1 MMTDLTALW
10 RFNRPKLATQL
21 ADRAKA
27 KERIALFGPRQT
39 GKTSLLR
46 EEVMPLLE
54 KQGAYPVYVE
64 CWADKTDPLGSINYS
79 LQKALDNLLVEPAGI
94 TRRLKTPV
102 KKIGMAGA
110 SVEFG
115 DDVARRI
122 PASKYLQVD
131 AILTRIL
138 EETKKPLALIFDEFQ
153 AVATGPDA
161 DASSAALRA
170 ALTQAS
176 KRVGVIF
183 SGSSEVMLL
192 EAFARSKAPLYGFAN
207 PEPYPLL
214 GEDFVAH
221 VGRQF
226 KKATSRELDVVKAM
240 NAFIQLGYQ
249 PEPFLNAVAN
259 TMANPKWSIEQG
271 LDSMLDPNV
280 RNKWTINWF
289 SLTDLQRAMLRIV
302 FDGKQPTSAET
313 VGVVAAQLG
322 DKRMQP
328 SSLIRAVDALVSKGL
343 VEAEITGQGRRY
355 VLSDP
360 VMVAWLTRNKLLAA
374 RSSS

>member
-1 MMTDLTALW
+1 MTDLTALW
-10 RFNRPKLATQL
+10 RFNRPKLSTQL
-21 ADRAKA
+21 AERAVG

-46 EEVMPLLE
+46 EEVIPQLE
-54 KQGAYPVYVE
+54 KLGALAIYVE
-64 CWADKTDPLGSINYS
+64 CWADKSDALGSINYS
-79 LQKALDNLLVEPAGI
+79 LQKALDTLLVEPAGLK
-94 TRRLKTPV
+94 RKLKTPV
-102 KKIGMAGA
+102 KKIGIAGV
-110 SVEFG
+110 SLEFG
-115 DDVARRI
+115 DDVSRRV
-122 PASKYLQVD
+122 PVSKYLQVD
-131 AILTRIL
+131 ALLTRL
-138 EETKKPLALIFDEFQ
+138 LDETKKTLVLIFDEFQ
-153 AVATGPDA
+153 ALVAGPDA
-161 DASSAALRA
+161 DVATAALRA

-226 KKATSRELDVVKAM
+226 TKATGRELGPVR
-240 NAFIQLGYQ
+240 AFRVLEQLGHQ

-259 TMANPKWSIEQG
+259 TMANPKWSIDAG
-271 LDSMLDPNV
+271 LDAMLDPNV

-289 SLTDLQRAMLRIV
+289 SLTDLQRVTLRIV
-302 FDGKQPTSAET
+302 FDGKKPTSAET
-313 VGVVAAQLG
+313 ARNAAAQLG
-322 DKRMQP
+322 ESRVQP
-328 SSLIRAVDALVSKGL
+328 SSLIRAVDALISKGL
-343 VEAEITGQGRRY
+343 VESQITGQGKRY

-360 VMVAWLTRNKLLAA
+360 VMVAWLTRNQSLAA
-374 RSSS
+374 RSST

>member
-1 MMTDLTALW
+1 MTDLTSLW
-10 RFNRPKLATQL
+10 RFNRPKLALQL

-54 KQGAYPVYVE
+54 KQGAYAIYVE
-64 CWADKTDPLGSINYS
+64 CWADKLDPLASINYA
-79 LQKALDNLLVEPAGI
+79 LQKALDNLLVEPAGL
-94 TRRLKTPV
+94 TRKLKRPV
-102 KKIGMAGA
+102 KKIGVAGA
-110 SVEFG
+110 SLEFG
-115 DDVARRI
+115 EDPSRRV
-122 PASKYLQVD
+122 PVSKYLQVD
-131 AILTRIL
+131 AIVTRL
-138 EETKKPLALIFDEFQ
+138 LDETKKTLVLIFDEFQ
-153 AVATGPDA
+153 AVAASPDA
-161 DASSAALRA
+161 DAASAALRA

-214 GEDFVAH
+214 GADFVAH

-226 KKATSRELDVVKAM
+226 KKATGRELDPTGA
-240 NAFIQLGYQ
+240 NRAFEQLGHQ

-259 TMANPKWSIEQG
+259 TMANAKWSIEEG

-280 RNKWTINWF
+280 RNKWTVNWF
-289 SLTDLQRAMLRIV
+289 SLTDLQRVVLRVV
-302 FDGKQPTSAET
+302 FDGRQPTSAET
-313 VGVVAAQLG
+313 VRYVAAQLG
-322 DKRMQP
+322 ENRVQP
-328 SSLIRAVDALVSKGL
+328 SSLIRAVEALISKGL
-343 VEAEITGQGRRY
+343 VEAEITGRGRRY

-360 VMVAWLTRNKLLAA
+360 AMVAWLTRNKSLPSRALD
-374 RSSS
+374 